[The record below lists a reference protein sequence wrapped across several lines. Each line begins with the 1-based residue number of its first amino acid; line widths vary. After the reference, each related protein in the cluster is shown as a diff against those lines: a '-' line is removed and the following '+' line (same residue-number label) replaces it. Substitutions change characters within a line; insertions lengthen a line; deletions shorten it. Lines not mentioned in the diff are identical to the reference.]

1 MTEIGP
7 YWETR
12 DRFLDMRS
20 HWFRLIGEHLVN
32 DQGQL
37 LEYWR
42 VERADSVIVL
52 PLQGNQIMLMT
63 PDFRPGVGQ
72 PTYDFPGGRLPDD
85 QTPEQAASVILCR
98 ELQIEPT
105 AIARL
110 TPINSTAWLVN
121 SSFSNQK
128 LYGFVAHL
136 YPSVEVPV
144 DRKGPTFEINSAGIQ
159 ALLAILNCLQCRA
172 LALEWWLQH
181 LNSSTPDL
189 TKGLSMKRAQQDSNL

>member
-1 MTEIGP
+1 MTETGP

-12 DRFLDMRS
+12 DRFLDLRS
-20 HWFRLIGEHLVN
+20 HWFRLIGEHLLN

-42 VERADSVIVL
+42 VERAHSVIVL
-52 PLQGNQIMLMT
+52 PIQGNQIILMA

-85 QTPEQAASVILCR
+85 QTPAQAAPVILGR
-98 ELQIEPT
+98 ELGIEPT
-105 AIARL
+105 AIAQL
-110 TPINSTAWLVN
+110 TPINSEAWLVN

-136 YPSVEVPV
+136 QPSVQIPA
-144 DRKGPTFEINSAGIQ
+144 DRQGPTFAIDPEGMHS
-159 ALLAILNCLQCRA
+159 LLAILNCLQCRA
-172 LALEWWLQH
+172 LALEWWLNH
-181 LNSSTPDL
+181 PSSSRTAP
-189 TKGLSMKRAQQDSNL
+189 A

>member
-1 MTEIGP
+1 MTESGP

-20 HWFRLIGEHLVN
+20 NWFRLIGEHLVN

-42 VERADSVIVL
+42 VERAHSVIVL
-52 PLQGNQIMLMT
+52 PIQTNQLILMA

-72 PTYDFPGGRLPDD
+72 PTYDFPGGRLPED
-85 QTPEQAASVILCR
+85 QTPEQAASIILCR
-98 ELQIEPT
+98 ELKIEPT
-105 AIARL
+105 AIASL
-110 TPINSTAWLVN
+110 TPINSEAWLVN

-136 YPSVEVPV
+136 QPSIQIPV
-144 DRKGPTFEINSAGIQ
+144 DRKGPTFAINSTGIQ
-159 ALLAILNCLQCRA
+159 SLLTILHCLQCRA
-172 LALEWWLQH
+172 LALEWWLNY
-181 LNSSTPDL
+181 LNSSATKYP
-189 TKGLSMKRAQQDSNL
+189 KGL